1 MQFQPTALILSAS
14 AQRELFDSARLD
26 SARLDTV
33 RLDTAQADTARSDS
47 ARWDV
52 ARFAAARRA
61 RPATP
66 VTIRDH
72 RARRALARLLVRT
85 AGAIEPRPNQRFA
98 THG

>member
-14 AQRELFDSARLD
+14 AQRELFDSV
-26 SARLDTV
+26 RLDTV
-33 RLDTAQADTARSDS
+33 RLDTARGDTARSDT

-52 ARFAAARRA
+52 ARFAAVRRA
-61 RPATP
+61 RPATS

-72 RARRALARLLVRT
+72 RVRRALARLLVRT
-85 AGAIEPRPNQRFA
+85 AGAIEPRPNQQFA